1 MCLDLC
7 IQTMSN
13 VVRVVADV
21 FVDVHVRGFC
31 RILLRHNRTTQRVPA
46 YVASACK
53 PQKPIVKEK
62 SDWDIG
68 ENATRTVL
76 TSAGHGTYVV
86 SAAVAVDVDVV
97 TSVVE
102 TE

>member
-1 MCLDLC
+1 MRREH
-7 IQTMSN
+7 
-13 VVRVVADV
+13 VV
-21 FVDVHVRGFC
+21 
-31 RILLRHNRTTQRVPA
+31 
-46 YVASACK
+46 K
-53 PQKPIVKEK
+53 
-62 SDWDIG
+62 
-68 ENATRTVL
+68 RTVL